1 MTARCFA
8 DTNIFLYAASKD
20 PADRDKKKLARAL
33 LESEDVGLSA
43 QVLQEFYDA
52 ASQELGCAVI
62 YTEDLFAQH

>member
-52 ASQELGCAVI
+52 ATRKSWAAL
-62 YTEDLFAQH
+62 